1 MSHGPPCRISLM
13 LLLYVNFVSLLYKLR
28 KSTVLLKMR
37 TSNFYYI
44 FLLWAYWYEL
54 KPSKRSAG
62 NQRQKGKLHHFCL
75 QCVRINCFCASLQ
88 YACIKSPLPFS
99 FHICKSHNTFSS
111 LSSLHVLKEK
121 PFSKLNLKF
130 NRLNISAYLYVHIC
144 IYALVMHALYIYIF
158 VNNSHMYD
166 GEVS

>member
-1 MSHGPPCRISLM
+1 MSHGLPCRISLM
-13 LLLYVNFVSLLYKLR
+13 LLLYTNFVSLLYKLR

-44 FLLWAYWYEL
+44 FLLWAYWYEP

-75 QCVRINCFCASLQ
+75 QCVRIKYFWASLQ
-88 YACIKSPLPFS
+88 YACIKSPLPLS
-99 FHICKSHNTFSS
+99 FHICKSHNAFSS
-111 LSSLHVLKEK
+111 LSLLVLKEK
-121 PFSKLNLKF
+121 PFSELNLKF

-144 IYALVMHALYIYIF
+144 IYALHMHSLYIYIF
-158 VNNSHMYD
+158 LNNSHMYD